1 MLGDFS
7 LFPLGEPC
15 LLKGCSRL
23 ALKTN
28 TRACKIQ
35 FQKELPQERCRNP
48 GAILQYCDAVA
59 WGQAQGVA
67 FQETQ
72 PQAHCCLSGY

>member
-1 MLGDFS
+1 MLGEFS

-23 ALKTN
+23 ALKAK
-28 TRACKIQ
+28 TRALKLQ
-35 FQKELPQERCRNP
+35 LPKELPQERCRNP
-48 GAILQYCDAVA
+48 GATLQYCDAVA
-59 WGQAQGVA
+59 WGQAQGAA

-72 PQAHCCLSGY
+72 LQAHCCLSAF

>member
-15 LLKGCSRL
+15 LLKACSRL
-23 ALKTN
+23 ALKAKTK
-28 TRACKIQ
+28 ALKLQ
-35 FQKELPQERCRNP
+35 LPKELPQERCRNQ
-48 GAILQYCDAVA
+48 GATLQYCDAVA
-59 WGQAQGVA
+59 WSQAQGAA

-72 PQAHCCLSGY
+72 PQAHCCLSAY

>member
-23 ALKTN
+23 ALKTK
-28 TRACKIQ
+28 TRAFKIQ
-35 FQKELPQERCRNP
+35 FPKELPQERCRNP

-59 WGQAQGVA
+59 WGQAQGAA

>member
-23 ALKTN
+23 ALKAKTK
-28 TRACKIQ
+28 ALKLQ
-35 FQKELPQERCRNP
+35 LPKELLQERFRNP
-48 GAILQYCDAVA
+48 GATLQYCDAVA
-59 WGQAQGVA
+59 WSQAQGAA

>member
-23 ALKTN
+23 ALKAK
-28 TRACKIQ
+28 TRALKLQ
-35 FQKELPQERCRNP
+35 LPKELLQERCRNP
-48 GAILQYCDAVA
+48 GATLQYCDAVA
-59 WGQAQGVA
+59 WSQAQGAA